1 MSQLIPRSLPAH
13 EFAPFG
19 DVLRFDP
26 TTSRPVNDGNA
37 LRADLPARLAFSAGQ
52 PRLALFRVEA
62 QNLPLDVIVF
72 EQHPNSSQVFF
83 PVSADLFLVVVAPQA
98 QGGAPDIGQAKA
110 FIGQRG
116 QGINYHAGVWHAP
129 IVALSTGGDFL
140 MLIWEQD
147 TPADCRIERLPVPLQ
162 VVSDRS

>member
-1 MSQLIPRSLPAH
+1 MSQLIPRPLPAR
-13 EFAPFG
+13 EFVQFG

-26 TTSRPVNDGNA
+26 ARSRRVNDGNA
-37 LRADLPARLAFSAGQ
+37 LRADLPAHLAFSAGQ

-62 QNLPLDVIVF
+62 QNLPLKVTVL

-83 PVSADLFLVVVAPQA
+83 PVSAGRFLVVVAPQA
-98 QGGAPDIGQAKA
+98 RDGTPDISQAEA

-129 IVALSTGGDFL
+129 IVALAADGDFL

-147 TPADCRIERLPVPLQ
+147 TPADCRIERLLVPLQ
-162 VVSDRS
+162 VASDRS

>member
-1 MSQLIPRSLPAH
+1 MSQLIPRPLPSRA
-13 EFAPFG
+13 FAPFG

-26 TTSRPVNDGNA
+26 ATSRPVNDGNA

-62 QNLPLDVIVF
+62 QTLPLAVAVL
-72 EQHPNSSQVFF
+72 EQHPNSSQMFF
-83 PVSADLFLVVVAPQA
+83 PVSADRFLVVVAPQTP
-98 QGGAPDIGQAKA
+98 GGAPDISRAEA

-129 IVALSTGGDFL
+129 IVALHADGDFL

-147 TPADCRIERLPVPLQ
+147 TPADCLIERLRVPLQ
-162 VVSDRS
+162 VAFDPS